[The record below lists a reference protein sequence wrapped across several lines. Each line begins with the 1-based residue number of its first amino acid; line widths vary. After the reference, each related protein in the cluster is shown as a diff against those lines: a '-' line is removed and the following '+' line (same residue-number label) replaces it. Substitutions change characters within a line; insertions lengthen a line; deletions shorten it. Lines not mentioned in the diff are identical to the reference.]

1 MATDLNNGTEPSVT
15 GLVKGIID
23 DVQVLTRQ
31 QFALFKQELQEDLSR
46 TRDAGLPMMIGL
58 GVMLI
63 GTLLL
68 GITLGL
74 VLEWAFRPNLPLWAA
89 FGIVTVLMAGIGF
102 ALFYAGQ
109 KKFQTF
115 NPLPD
120 RTLEAL
126 KENVQCLTNPQ
137 QRLTNPR

>member
-1 MATDLNNGTEPSVT
+1 MATDLRNGTEPTMTS
-15 GLVKGIID
+15 LVKGIID
-23 DVQVLTRQ
+23 DVQELTKQ
-31 QFALFKQELQEDLSR
+31 QFALLKQELQEDFTKSR
-46 TRDAGLPMMIGL
+46 QAAMPMAIGL

-74 VLEWAFRPNLPLWAA
+74 LLNWAFPALPLWAA
-89 FGIVTVLMAGIGF
+89 FGIVTVLMIGIGY
-102 ALFYAGQ
+102 ALFSMGQ
-109 KKFQTF
+109 KQFQTF

-126 KENVQCLTNPQ
+126 KENVQCLTNPK
-137 QRLTNPR
+137 

>member
-1 MATDLNNGTEPSVT
+1 MATDLRNGTETEPSVT
-15 GLVKGIID
+15 GLVKGILD
-23 DVQVLTRQ
+23 DVQTLTKQ
-31 QFALFKQELQEDLSR
+31 QFTLLKQELQEDFSKSQQ
-46 TRDAGLPMMIGL
+46 AGLPMMVGL

-74 VLEWAFRPNLPLWAA
+74 LLNWAIPALPLWAA
-89 FGIVTVLMAGIGF
+89 FAIVTVLMIGVGF
-102 ALFYAGQ
+102 ALFSAGQ
-109 KKFQTF
+109 KKFQSF

-126 KENVQCLTNPQ
+126 KDNVASLTGSSKP
-137 QRLTNPR
+137 

>member
-1 MATDLNNGTEPSVT
+1 GLPAGARDPELIMAIDLRNGTDTEPSVT

-23 DVQVLTRQ
+23 DVQTLTKQ
-31 QFALFKQELQEDLSR
+31 QFALLKQELQEDFTKSR
-46 TRDAGLPMMIGL
+46 QAGLPMMIGL

-74 VLEWAFRPNLPLWAA
+74 LLNWAFPALPLWAA
-89 FGIVTVLMAGIGF
+89 FAIVTALMLGAGF
-102 ALFYAGQ
+102 ALFSAGQ
-109 KKFQTF
+109 KQFQSF

-126 KENVQCLTNPQ
+126 K
-137 QRLTNPR
+137 

>member
-1 MATDLNNGTEPSVT
+1 MATDLRNGTETEPSVT

-23 DVQVLTRQ
+23 DVQTLTKQ
-31 QFALFKQELQEDLSR
+31 QFTLLKQELEEDFAKSR
-46 TRDAGLPMMIGL
+46 HAALPMMIGL
-58 GVMLI
+58 GIMLI

-74 VLEWAFRPNLPLWAA
+74 LLNWAIPALPLWAA
-89 FGIVTVLMAGIGF
+89 FAIVTVLMLGAGF

-109 KKFQTF
+109 KKFQSF

-126 KENVQCLTNPQ
+126 KDNVASLTGAPK
-137 QRLTNPR
+137 P

>member
-1 MATDLNNGTEPSVT
+1 MATDLRNGTETESSVT
-15 GLVKGIID
+15 GLIKGIID
-23 DVQVLTRQ
+23 DVQTLTKQ
-31 QFALFKQELQEDLSR
+31 QFTLLKQELEEDFAKSR
-46 TRDAGLPMMIGL
+46 HAAMPMVIGL

-74 VLEWAFRPNLPLWAA
+74 LLNWAFPALPLWAA
-89 FGIVTVLMAGIGF
+89 FAIVTVVMGGVGF

-109 KKFQTF
+109 KKFQAF

-120 RTLEAL
+120 RTLDAL
-126 KENVQCLTNPQ
+126 KDNVASLTGA
-137 QRLTNPR
+137 PRP